1 MDVPYHEQQAKR
13 SLTPGLSSL
22 PSSAFSFHEKTR
34 TLKTIRP
41 KGNIVWIR
49 QTQDNSEKKQY
60 TLCKD
65 SVRGWSN
72 VSERQVAI

>member
-1 MDVPYHEQQAKR
+1 MEVPDHERQTKR

-22 PSSAFSFHEKTR
+22 PSSAFFFHEKTR
-34 TLKTIRP
+34 TLKTIRS
-41 KGNIVWIR
+41 KGNIVRNR
-49 QTQDNSEKKQY
+49 QTQDKSEKKQY